1 MTDYEKFL
9 ESKAATAIS
18 SGFEIG
24 KDELNPMLFEW
35 QKDIVRWA
43 LRKGRAALF
52 EGCGSGKT
60 AQSLEWSKWVWN
72 KTNKPILIVTPLA
85 VAAQTKR
92 EGAKFGYEV
101 SVCRKQSDVI
111 DGINVTN
118 YEMLEHFD
126 ADVFGGIVLDE
137 SSCLKDYSGKLRNYI
152 IEKFER
158 TEYKLS
164 CTATPSPNDY
174 MELGN
179 QCEFLGVMSRTE
191 MLAMYFTHDGGETSK
206 WRLKGHA
213 EERFWEWVAS
223 WAVVITKPSDLGYSD
238 VGFELPPKHTTEII
252 VKTDQQFVHDDG
264 TISMFAIEAQ
274 TLLER
279 RDARRLSLNERVK
292 SAVSLMENDPD
303 AQWLY
308 WCDLNIE
315 SEMLTKSIPGAIE
328 VKGSDDPEDKAER
341 LNAFA
346 SGDIKVLVT
355 KPSLAAHGMNWQ
367 GCHNMVFVGLSD
379 SFEQQYQAIRRCWR
393 FGQKMPVNVYIV
405 TSEAEGSVKAN
416 VEEKERR
423 AEKMIREMV
432 NYTKEILKKDVR
444 GTVRQMTRY
453 KPTVKMELPSWL

>member
-1 MTDYEKFL
+1 
-9 ESKAATAIS
+9 
-18 SGFEIG
+18 
-24 KDELNPMLFEW
+24 
-35 QKDIVRWA
+35 
-43 LRKGRAALF
+43 
-52 EGCGSGKT
+52 
-60 AQSLEWSKWVWN
+60 
-72 KTNKPILIVTPLA
+72 
-85 VAAQTKR
+85 
-92 EGAKFGYEV
+92 
-101 SVCRKQSDVI
+101 
-111 DGINVTN
+111 
-118 YEMLEHFD
+118 
-126 ADVFGGIVLDE
+126 
-137 SSCLKDYSGKLRNYI
+137 
-152 IEKFER
+152 
-158 TEYKLS
+158 
-164 CTATPSPNDY
+164 
-174 MELGN
+174 
-179 QCEFLGVMSRTE
+179 
-191 MLAMYFTHDGGETSK
+191 MYFTHDGGETSK

-328 VKGSDDPEDKAER
+328 VKGSDDPEDKAEH